1 MGTDGGATRKSKTVR
16 KEPRRLPSDEMLF
29 QPWFLSKRVQ
39 LAIRSLVP
47 PSYWKRMRDFFDDYG
62 CMICGTDQNYL
73 SNGMCNPCN
82 AKVRRGLLSSA
93 RRRLKSTLEQR
104 VDLDFLRQA
113 RLAKKLLGR
122 FSVTAAPRA
131 SYQRLTTPMI
141 ARVCAGKGLRRRCP
155 MSGDAESL
163 MPWSGG

>member
-1 MGTDGGATRKSKTVR
+1 MGTDGGATRESKTVR
-16 KEPRRLPSDEMLF
+16 KEPRRLTSDEMLF

-62 CMICGTDQNYL
+62 CMICGTDENYL

-82 AKVRRGLLSSA
+82 AKVRRRLLSSA

-104 VDLDFLRQA
+104 VDFDFLRQA

-122 FSVTAAPRA
+122 FSVGNRAA
-131 SYQRLTTPMI
+131 SQ
-141 ARVCAGKGLRRRCP
+141 RRRADTAR
-155 MSGDAESL
+155 SGNPVDEALGPHRE
-163 MPWSGG
+163 